1 MDQLVHSIYV
11 VLKFIKFDTN
21 ICYVGGKK
29 KKWYYNYIL
38 KLAAES

>member
-11 VLKFIKFDTN
+11 LLKFIKFDTN
-21 ICYVGGKK
+21 ICDVGGKK
-29 KKWYYNYIL
+29 KMVLYNYIL